1 MTFDVGDMIRHVNEH
16 VYGIIIE
23 TGYTQLH
30 INGRWEPK
38 GKDGVRYKVEWFES
52 KDKYWS
58 NHRWFAHRE
67 IEKVEQ
73 CNSA

>member
-1 MTFDVGDMIRHVNEH
+1 MTFNVGDMIRHVNEH
-16 VYGIIIE
+16 VYGVIIE
-23 TGYTQLH
+23 TGYTQLK
-30 INGRWEPK
+30 INGWEPK
-38 GKDGVRYKVEWFES
+38 GKDSVRYRVEWFES

-58 NHRWFAHRE
+58 NHRWFSHRE